1 MMPEG
6 LIERIKAAG
15 YTRVVIRPIDAPE
28 ELTIAQAR
36 EAVEKASVSLR
47 GWDYPHVARRNDEH
61 GGYETFAEFAQ
72 DWCDWHYHREF
83 WRMYKSGQFLHYKA
97 LREDLSTDENVPNR
111 DGPILAIGSLVY
123 TVTEVTEFAHRLFRH
138 GLYKSG
144 AYIQLTL
151 GGARGRQLWVDDPN
165 RMPFSMS
172 RITSSENIS
181 HNVSLSPSELEA
193 GDPKDPALS
202 MLLNIF
208 DAFGWRASPEQTRKQ
223 QDQLYG
229 LELGRG

>member
-6 LIERIKAAG
+6 FVDRIKAAG

-28 ELTIAQAR
+28 ALTIAQAR

-47 GWDYPHVARRNDEH
+47 GWDYPHLARRNDEH
-61 GGYETFAEFAQ
+61 GGSETFAEFAQ
-72 DWCDWHYHREF
+72 DWCDWHHHREF

-97 LREDLSTDENVPNR
+97 LREDLSKDENVPK
-111 DGPILAIGSLVY
+111 DGPVLAIGSLVY

-138 GLYKSG
+138 GLYKRG
-144 AYIQLTL
+144 ADIELTI
-151 GGARGRQLWVDDPN
+151 GQTRGRQLWVDDPM
-165 RMPFSMS
+165 RMPFSMP
-172 RITSSENIS
+172 RITSSEAIT
-181 HNVSLSPSELEA
+181 VKRSLSPTDLEA

-202 MLLNIF
+202 MLMEIF
-208 DAFGWRASPEQTRKQ
+208 DAFGWKASPEQLRKQ

-229 LELGRG
+229 LGFGRG